1 MKYKLKPI
9 LTIMI
14 ISIVHLLS
22 SCEEFLDEKPEKSI
36 VVPESLADL
45 QKLLDASRR
54 DMNDGPALGL
64 LAGDELVTTDNGF
77 GSYSTVEQNTYIW
90 NKSIFENYG
99 FEWTVFYQQVFYA
112 NVVLD
117 GLDELSR
124 DDDPMEYDH
133 VRGRAL
139 FYRANAFYNLLSL
152 FSPAY
157 VPGQNDGA
165 LGIPLRLSPDIN
177 LDAPR
182 ASLANSYEKVIED
195 LKESVTLL
203 PQMPDYKSRP
213 SQWAAHALLSRVY
226 LSMGDYPNALNY
238 AEAALSIEDDL
249 LDFNDLDLEATY
261 PFEQFNN
268 EVIFHSEMVTHGFI
282 RNSNTVVLPGIYGS
296 YGEDDLRK
304 QSFFRENSF
313 GMDFKGT
320 YTGTV
325 TYFCGLATDELY
337 LNKAECLAR
346 TGDFDSARETLD
358 GLLVKRY
365 LSGTYE
371 GIQTADTDLL
381 ALILEERK
389 KELLCRGT
397 RWVDLRRLNRE
408 AESALTIER
417 TVDGQSYRLEP
428 GSKKYVFPIP
438 PDEIN
443 VSGIIQNER

>member
-14 ISIVHLLS
+14 ISIIHLLT

-36 VVPESLADL
+36 VVPESLEDL

-54 DMNDGPALGL
+54 GMNDGPGLGL
-64 LAGDELVTTDNGF
+64 LSGDELLTNDNGF
-77 GSYSTVEQNTYIW
+77 GSYSTVEQNTYLW
-90 NKSIFENYG
+90 KQSIFENYG

-117 GLDELSR
+117 GLKALPRE
-124 DDDPMEYDH
+124 DDPEGHDQ

-165 LGIPLRLSPDIN
+165 LGIPLRLGPDIN
-177 LDAPR
+177 LDASR
-182 ASLANSYEKVIED
+182 ASLADSYEKVIED

-203 PQMPDYKSRP
+203 PQMPDFKSRP

-226 LSMGDYPNALNY
+226 LSLGDYPNALDH

-268 EVIFHSEMVTHGFI
+268 EVIFHSEMISHGFI
-282 RNSNTVVLPGIYGS
+282 RNSNTVVSPEIYGS
-296 YGEDDLRK
+296 YEENDLRK
-304 QSFFRENSF
+304 QAFFQENSF

-325 TYFCGLATDELY
+325 TYFCGLATDELF
-337 LNKAECLAR
+337 LNKSECLAR
-346 TGDFDSARETLD
+346 IGDSDGAKETMDRLLEHRFVSGTFEGTTGEGDV
-358 GLLVKRY
+358 LLVN
-365 LSGTYE
+365 
-371 GIQTADTDLL
+371 
-381 ALILEERK
+381 ILTERK

-397 RWVDLRRLNRE
+397 RWADLKRLNKAPE
-408 AESALTIER
+408 FAKTLER
-417 TVDGQSYRLEP
+417 TVDGQSYQLEP
-428 GSKKYVFPIP
+428 GSKRYVLPIP

-443 VSGIIQNER
+443 VSGIVQNER